1 MSRSIERLAW
11 ARGSHRML
19 AVSLLALSGLGA
31 WTTVDAADKAAGL
44 SVNNIQVVGRVP
56 TTAEITAWDIDV
68 RPDFRGLPKG
78 SGSVSS
84 GADIFE
90 AKCSVCHG
98 SFAESNSVFPPIAGG
113 VTARDI
119 ETGHVANLIT
129 PGYPQRTTL
138 MKIDHVSTLWDF
150 IRRAMPYMD
159 PKSLKPDEVYA
170 VIAYLLNLNGIVPD
184 DFVLDQDNI
193 RQVDQRMPNRKG
205 MRHDHGM
212 GRIDGIPDVR
222 SVACMHDC
230 IATPEVR
237 SFLPDSERG
246 TNGNLA
252 DQNRLYGPFRG
263 QGKPTPA
270 EPPRE

>member
-1 MSRSIERLAW
+1 MSRSIEKPVLARRW
-11 ARGSHRML
+11 QGL
-19 AVSLLALSGLGA
+19 AVTLAVAGLCAAFTTLAKGA
-31 WTTVDAADKAAGL
+31 GAASNAAG
-44 SVNNIQVVGRVP
+44 IGTVGRIP
-56 TTAEITAWDIDV
+56 NAAEIAAWDIDV

-78 SGSVSS
+78 SGSVNS

-90 AKCSVCHG
+90 AKCAACHG

-113 VTARDI
+113 VTAKDI

-150 IRRAMPYMD
+150 IHRAMPYTN

-170 VIAYLLNLNGIVPD
+170 VVAYLLNLSGIVPE
-184 DFVLDQDNI
+184 DFVLDQDSI
-193 RQVDQRMPNRKG
+193 REVDQRMPNRKG

-212 GRIDGIPDVR
+212 GRIDGIPDVK

-237 SFLPDSERG
+237 SFLPESERG

-252 DQNRLYGPFRG
+252 DQNRLYGPVRG
-263 QGKPTPA
+263 QGQPTPP
-270 EPPRE
+270 ETPRE